1 MKPKELK
8 RFKESNQARIRVW
21 AESWINHVRSERDRK
36 RLIPNKV
43 LELARDWEI
52 KVHTLWKNMQ
62 LARAL
67 FVSDELDIMAVSDEG
82 ILAQELT
89 DNANKV
95 LKYDTMQDDF
105 REVKD
110 IIVCDNSLFGISA
123 TVIENF
129 DDEDVKSIIDTID
142 PLSIIPDPKNCRG
155 SKMRFIGLEKQVTV
169 EYIKNNPTF
178 DKTERESVTQWLS
191 EEWKKTEQARN
202 FANRTLDVPDDEIT
216 NLVLFFSAW
225 EGNKYMSVWANNY
238 EYCLKV
244 VELEA
249 LTKSE
254 KLNPNKIKYPVQLH
268 RKKPMPNSFFGA
280 SDADELLPL
289 QKVQSELANYQVIGA
304 RKDELGD
311 DYILDSRLWLNASLL
326 ADLESGG
333 NFITADFTQLQGSNP
348 FIQVPKWTSW
358 GNRAQNMMQFLDQL
372 WQETSGNSDI
382 AFGQSPNWQ
391 QTKAEIQTMQQ
402 NANNILNWVGW
413 NLMDSMKELVTDM
426 YRAYALYMPNKR
438 KKVISWYDRGQQFA
452 LSLSKKEFVADW
464 GIQIT
469 LVSKAQQAIQDE
481 KDYQKII
488 ASINII
494 LPNLQSNYHVNKLLR
509 LSLKKS
515 WINGIDPRA
524 YIPESVEEITAT
536 ANLELLNNNYDVSE
550 PYPTED
556 LWTYRD
562 IYSQALPTPAKRKIL
577 DRIDQLIIDTKSMQ
591 WEQGWVSNAQT
602 WAMAMSQIASQQS
615 NQPISTSN
623 VSL

>member
-1 MKPKELK
+1 
-8 RFKESNQARIRVW
+8 
-21 AESWINHVRSERDRK
+21 
-36 RLIPNKV
+36 
-43 LELARDWEI
+43 
-52 KVHTLWKNMQ
+52 MQ

-311 DYILDSRLWLNASLL
+311 DYILDSRL
-326 ADLESGG
+326 
-333 NFITADFTQLQGSNP
+333 
-348 FIQVPKWTSW
+348 
-358 GNRAQNMMQFLDQL
+358 
-372 WQETSGNSDI
+372 
-382 AFGQSPNWQ
+382 
-391 QTKAEIQTMQQ
+391 
-402 NANNILNWVGW
+402 
-413 NLMDSMKELVTDM
+413 
-426 YRAYALYMPNKR
+426 
-438 KKVISWYDRGQQFA
+438 
-452 LSLSKKEFVADW
+452 
-464 GIQIT
+464 
-469 LVSKAQQAIQDE
+469 
-481 KDYQKII
+481 
-488 ASINII
+488 
-494 LPNLQSNYHVNKLLR
+494 
-509 LSLKKS
+509 
-515 WINGIDPRA
+515 
-524 YIPESVEEITAT
+524 
-536 ANLELLNNNYDVSE
+536 
-550 PYPTED
+550 
-556 LWTYRD
+556 
-562 IYSQALPTPAKRKIL
+562 
-577 DRIDQLIIDTKSMQ
+577 
-591 WEQGWVSNAQT
+591 
-602 WAMAMSQIASQQS
+602 
-615 NQPISTSN
+615 
-623 VSL
+623 